1 MKPRIFI
8 TRTVPDPVAEALS
21 EQFTPIWPASDLG
34 PISHADLLEAAA
46 NCDGLVTMLT
56 DRVTETVLQSGVK
69 IVANY
74 AAGTDNIDLATA
86 RRLGVVVT
94 NTPGVL
100 TDATADLAF
109 GLLLTV
115 ARRLVEGDAFVRSGQ
130 WNGWGPT
137 LMPGRELTGR
147 TLGIVGLGR
156 IGQAMARRAAG
167 FGMEVV
173 YMGRRPGDPKVD
185 AALGTRQVSLDTLLA
200 ESDFISLHCPLTPE
214 THGLLDAKAFSK
226 MRPGAILIN
235 TARGEVVDEDA
246 MIDVLSTGR
255 LGGAGLDVFT
265 GEPQVNPRLLQLP
278 NVVVAPH
285 LGSATWETR
294 TRMGRMVVENLATFF
309 DGKTPPN
316 RVA

>member
-1 MKPRIFI
+1 VKPRIFI
-8 TRTVPDPVAEALS
+8 TRAVPEPVSVALV
-21 EQFTPIWPASDLG
+21 ERFAPVWPASDMG
-34 PISHADLLEAAA
+34 PLAPDELLAAA
-46 NCDGLVTMLT
+46 AGCDGLVTMLT
-56 DRVTETVLQSGVK
+56 DRVSEAVLQAGPR

-74 AAGTDNIDLATA
+74 AAGTDNVDLEAA
-86 RRLGVVVT
+86 RRLGVTVT

-109 GLLLTV
+109 GLLLAV
-115 ARRLVEGDAFVRSGQ
+115 ARRLVEGDRFVRSGA

-156 IGQAMARRAAG
+156 IGQAMARRARG

-173 YMGRRPGDPKVD
+173 YMGRRPADPGAV
-185 AALGTRQVSLDTLLA
+185 AALDARQVSLDALLA

-214 THGLLDAKAFSK
+214 TRGLLDAGAFGR

-235 TARGEVVDEDA
+235 TARGEVVDEEA
-246 MIDVLSTGR
+246 MIAALAEGH

-265 GEPQVNPRLLQLP
+265 GEPRVNPRLLDFP

-294 TRMGRMVVENLATFF
+294 TRMGMMVVENLTAFF
-309 DGKTPPN
+309 ADKPPPN